1 MVLFEKDNL
10 SRSFIE
16 IVFQSRGSIYAKK
29 GVAYFCAH
37 LLNTKGTLTKK
48 EKFYQKLEEDAIE
61 LNVSVNREFFTI
73 SLKFLNSKEKSAI
86 NALKE
91 LLLNPNFSQESF
103 EKSKKEFDGR
113 IKKLSRLI
121 GGIGNNQ
128 GDVAEE
134 FFYNSLSHK
143 PSLGGIDYDFIY
155 KNITKRQNNIEDEYD
170 MLLVNG
176 KDVAIIETK
185 YKAHSNDLDRLIN
198 KKYSNFK
205 KLYPEYKDY
214 NHHLGLASFKIN
226 DNLKKEALS
235 NNIMILQ
242 RKGEVIETILP

>member
-1 MVLFEKDNL
+1 MSIDDELKAIVLEN
-10 SRSFIE
+10 
-16 IVFQSRGSIYAKK
+16 AK
-29 GVAYFCAH
+29 G
-37 LLNTKGTLTKK
+37 
-48 EKFYQKLEEDAIE
+48 
-61 LNVSVNREFFTI
+61 
-73 SLKFLNSKEKSAI
+73 
-86 NALKE
+86 LKE
-91 LLLNPNFSQESF
+91 LRESQ
-103 EKSKKEFDGR
+103 KKTDEQMKKTDEQMKKTDEQMKKTDEQMKETDET

-198 KKYSNFK
+198 KKYTNFK

-214 NHHLGLASFKIN
+214 KHHLGLASFNIN
-226 DNLKKEALS
+226 DDLKQKALDES
-235 NNIMILQ
+235 VMILQ